1 MPAATKKIGLL
12 FGVEDSFPW
21 ALVDAIAARGG
32 GEVVAEAVSI
42 SALRDTQSFDYALI
56 LDRISHEVP
65 FYRTFLKVAAARGV
79 QIVNNPFWWSADD
92 KYFGNI
98 VADAVG
104 VATPRTM
111 LLPHKHRPP
120 NTEAASY
127 RNMRFVD
134 WNGVFEYLGF
144 PIFLKPA
151 YGGGWKD
158 VYKVDDAGAF
168 FTAYDS
174 SRDLVMMAQEAI
186 AFDSYF
192 RIYVIGRERV
202 HLMRYD
208 PSQPFE
214 RRYVRDAPPLEA
226 ALAERLRRDALALS
240 VALGYDMNT
249 GELAVR
255 GGIPYAIDFTNP
267 APDADRYSI
276 GDDNFDWIVTNM
288 ADVLVERVRNPRP
301 FELTGAWPQAL
312 AARARER
319 A

>member
-1 MPAATKKIGLL
+1 
-12 FGVEDSFPW
+12 
-21 ALVDAIAARGG
+21 
-32 GEVVAEAVSI
+32 
-42 SALRDTQSFDYALI
+42 
-56 LDRISHEVP
+56 
-65 FYRTFLKVAAARGV
+65 V

-134 WNGVFEYLGF
+134 WNAVFEYLGF

-158 VYKVDDAGAF
+158 VYKVEDPGAF
-168 FTAYDS
+168 FKAYDS

-186 AFDSYF
+186 AFESYF
-192 RIYVIGRERV
+192 RIYAIGRERV

-214 RRYVRDAPPLEA
+214 RRYVRDAPPLEP

-249 GELAVR
+249 VELAVR

-301 FELTGAWPQAL
+301 FELTGGWPEAI
-312 AARARER
+312 AARTGER